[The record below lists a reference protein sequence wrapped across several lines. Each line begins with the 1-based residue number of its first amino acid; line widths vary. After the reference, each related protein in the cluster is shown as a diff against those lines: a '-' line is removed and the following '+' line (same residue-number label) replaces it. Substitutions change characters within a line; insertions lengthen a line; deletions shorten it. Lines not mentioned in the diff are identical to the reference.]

1 MMRNEVLHG
10 YMIHHRKYREKAIL
24 CISSLKNM
32 GGLMVF
38 KTDSAS
44 SISANPVL
52 QATGKSELKNFTKL
66 EILNQP
72 VFFLAMLFCRVL
84 FKRNCS

>member
-38 KTDSAS
+38 
-44 SISANPVL
+44 
-52 QATGKSELKNFTKL
+52 
-66 EILNQP
+66 
-72 VFFLAMLFCRVL
+72 
-84 FKRNCS
+84 